1 MGLSSNTPTCSSLL
15 WSAIITGAMAGI
27 SGSSIQPWLDLEV
40 DDYLNFSTATIPAT
54 IPSCQT
60 RQRITGEVN
69 FNNCTKVCN
78 SSGSL
83 IDDKFPNNLLT
94 CGLWATL
101 VTLDSYNEQT
111 YTMQP
116 DVTKA
121 VHEQYQDALG
131 RFTTL
136 GLDAGDEAYVSAAI
150 EAVSTTMFTL
160 LKENRIQT
168 YQGDSIQGL
177 CSQQALLPTGAFEY
191 NTDIPQH
198 VRDCVTMICAP
209 RSLNPDLGGIGVS
222 ITYSMITAT

>member
-1 MGLSSNTPTCSSLL
+1 
-15 WSAIITGAMAGI
+15 MAGI
-27 SGSSIQPWLDLEV
+27 SGSSIQPWLDLKV
-40 DDYLNFSTATIPAT
+40 DDNLNFSTETIPAT

-60 RQRITGEVN
+60 RQRVTGEVILD
-69 FNNCTKVCN
+69 NCTKLCN
-78 SSGSL
+78 SSDSL
-83 IDDKFPNNLLT
+83 LDDKFPNNLLT

-101 VTLDSYNEQT
+101 VTLDSYNEEIA
-111 YTMQP
+111 TMHP

-121 VHEQYQDALG
+121 VHKHYQDVLG

-136 GLDAGDEAYVSAAI
+136 GLDAGDEAYLSAAI
-150 EAVSTTMFTL
+150 GAVSTTMFTL

-177 CSQQALLPTGAFEY
+177 CSQQDLFPTTAFEF

-198 VRDCVTMICAP
+198 VRDCVTTICAP

-222 ITYSMITAT
+222 MTYSMITAT